1 MDRKVVVIAISVF
14 LAVLFISTVGSFYTG
29 YTILQ
34 SDIKLSHFPYPFVKN
49 NDYNSLFIVLP
60 NSYTLDEYEAAK
72 DISLGLQFTRP
83 LPPEVVTE
91 SNLPEGNHNLILIG
105 DPCTNS
111 QISYYLETN
120 DCNLGLKNG
129 EGIIQLVNNDRT
141 SVLVVSGYDTS
152 SIRKAAKVLAK
163 HNSFPLKNN
172 RIVVS
177 GGNLQN
183 PYSFLLK
190 YN

>member
-1 MDRKVVVIAISVF
+1 MDRKAVVIAISVF
-14 LAVLFISTVGSFYTG
+14 LSVLFISTVGSLYTG

-34 SDIKLSHFPYPFVKN
+34 SDITLSHFPYPFVKN

-91 SNLPEGNHNLILIG
+91 SSLPDGNHNLILVG

-111 QISYYLETN
+111 LISYYLQES
-120 DCNLGLKNG
+120 DCGLGLKSG
-129 EGIIQLVNNDRT
+129 EGLIQLVNNKRT

-163 HNSFPLKNN
+163 HNSFPMKNN
-172 RIVVS
+172 KVVVS
-177 GGNLQN
+177 GGSLNN

-190 YN
+190 YD